1 MRGAPSDPRLPGT
14 IRRRGRA
21 RRRIMARAQP
31 ARRVQ
36 EAPRQ
41 RPEIPAPT
49 ASFACGRVCK
59 LIARKIARPQ
69 TKSIES
75 SPSAP
80 LRRSK
85 WVGPHGHHP
94 FEPARSSQ
102 PTIGNQAMLR
112 LLARREPAPTA
123 KPAAG
128 PLQRAAGLE
137 FAATQEEARGFA
149 GRRSQARP
157 GAVNGLSTLR
167 PAGTDDLTQTD
178 LTVPR
183 AGGDAGTP
191 TPTDFRG
198 AERRRDARRRSAGVV
213 LRSGLLEGTGRK
225 RLRRRHL
232 LQERQE
238 YLCLAEQHVG
248 GVDEREGPFDFDR
261 LRARPRGYAPRRH
274 RLHRSR
280 RGAAEFQGRKER
292 PSRGVHRL
300 QGRGRLLRRPRG
312 RLRRGR
318 RLQDPDAR
326 STNNEARPSEC
337 QLRLT

>member
-1 MRGAPSDPRLPGT
+1 M
-14 IRRRGRA
+14 
-21 RRRIMARAQP
+21 
-31 ARRVQ
+31 
-36 EAPRQ
+36 
-41 RPEIPAPT
+41 
-49 ASFACGRVCK
+49 
-59 LIARKIARPQ
+59 IARKIARPQ

-191 TPTDFRG
+191 TPTDSG
-198 AERRRDARRRSAGVV
+198 APKDAGTPDAGPPASCCD
-213 LRSGLLEGTGRK
+213 LAFSKGLAGSD
-225 RLRRRHL
+225 
-232 LQERQE
+232 
-238 YLCLAEQHVG
+238 YG
-248 GVDEREGPFDFDR
+248 GVICCKNVKNTCVWPSNMSAA
-261 LRARPRGYAPRRH
+261 LTNAKARSISIDCARVH
-274 RLHRSR
+274 EDTHHDDIDCT
-280 RGAAEFQGRKER
+280 GADVER
-292 PSRGVHRL
+292 PSFKAGKNARAEECIAYKAEVACFDAHVADCGEDADCKTQMRDRRTTK
-300 QGRGRLLRRPRG
+300 QG
-312 RLRRGR
+312 
-318 RLQDPDAR
+318 QA
-326 STNNEARPSEC
+326 NANCA
-337 QLRLT
+337 